1 MDHERSFLHYHT
13 HSLLGLPFAA
23 TPRSFLVLCFFTTA
37 NGLDEQWIGWRSFIF
52 LVYMYGVQMGLIDSM
67 NTLHS
72 RIHCVCEDGL
82 YIHVLFLH
90 CIREGWE
97 CVAWLCDVG

>member
-1 MDHERSFLHYHT
+1 MIWTCSLMDHERSFVITT
-13 HSLLGLPFAA
+13 HSLLDLAFTAIPC
-23 TPRSFLVLCFFTTA
+23 SFLLLSFFYDRER
-37 NGLDEQWIGWRSFIF
+37 LDDQRLGWRSLIF
-52 LVYMYGVQMGLIDSM
+52 RVYMYGVQRGRLIDST

-90 CIREGWE
+90 
-97 CVAWLCDVG
+97 LH

>member
-1 MDHERSFLHYHT
+1 MSALSSLPHTLYSTWRLRLYHALSFYFLFFYDRER
-13 HSLLGLPFAA
+13 
-23 TPRSFLVLCFFTTA
+23 
-37 NGLDEQWIGWRSFIF
+37 LDDQRLGWRSLIF
-52 LVYMYGVQMGLIDSM
+52 RVYMYGVQRGRLIDST

-90 CIREGWE
+90 
-97 CVAWLCDVG
+97 LH